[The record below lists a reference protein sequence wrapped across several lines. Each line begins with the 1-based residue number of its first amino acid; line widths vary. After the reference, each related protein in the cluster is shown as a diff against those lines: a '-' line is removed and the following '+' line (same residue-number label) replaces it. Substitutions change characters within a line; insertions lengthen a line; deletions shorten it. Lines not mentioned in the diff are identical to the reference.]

1 MKRLDWNEERYKTRD
16 RLLDY
21 TLNNYP
27 IFPESNEIPRIYP
40 WENINLGILSR
51 QILDIAKQYGYT
63 GDEQLLWNR
72 FTNGSI
78 INGSLNT
85 FPIPGEE
92 NNLYLD
98 TETGILYYFKIV
110 NDSDIN
116 VLEQNS
122 AVIVKEEQNQLYL
135 YIPITALPLDNA
147 FFSNGG

>member
-116 VLEQNS
+116 VLE
-122 AVIVKEEQNQLYL
+122 
-135 YIPITALPLDNA
+135 
-147 FFSNGG
+147 